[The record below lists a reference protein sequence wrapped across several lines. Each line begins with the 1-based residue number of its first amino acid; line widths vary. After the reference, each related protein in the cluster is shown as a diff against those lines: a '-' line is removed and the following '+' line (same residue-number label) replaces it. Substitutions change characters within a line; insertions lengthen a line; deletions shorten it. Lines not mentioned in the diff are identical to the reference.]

1 MKKFITAI
9 LAAAIAF
16 SPVGSAVFH
25 DQSTT
30 VEARG
35 SKGGGFKSTNGSV
48 NSPSTSTF
56 QNKKANSAVSNK
68 STYSTKKKNS
78 FFSSRL
84 MKGLMLGGLAGLI
97 FGSLLS
103 SMGMLGSVLG
113 LLVNVLAIIVIIA
126 IIRKIFFRRRANR
139 YYS

>member
-35 SKGGGFKSTNGSV
+35 SKGGFKSTNGSV

-68 STYSTKKKNS
+68 STFSTKKKNS

-103 SMGMLGSVLG
+103 SMGMLGSILG
-113 LLVNVLAIIVIIA
+113 LLVNVIAVVVLIA